1 MSPAKPLNIS
11 LFRAGWPRTLLIAA
25 LAILL
30 GWLLSAVLPGYLVFL
45 GTSAVVAMISLL
57 GLGVVTGSA
66 GMMALCQL
74 SFAAVGAWV
83 VSWLNTA
90 GAPGGLMLWLP
101 LGGLAA
107 AAVGLLVGLPALRL
121 RGVNLAVVTLGFAA
135 AADLTLGKIQFPG
148 TLSGVQVP
156 RPELFP
162 GDRRYFL
169 FAVIILVLC
178 ALLVAFL
185 HNSSW
190 GRSWRFVA
198 FSERGTAS
206 AGTSVTFAKLTA
218 FAVSAFLAGIGG
230 ALLSGQV
237 GLVYPTSFTTIQ
249 SLALY
254 VLAIVSGSYL
264 IDMAVLGGIL
274 WVLVPELLKR
284 FGISQDWGFVVFG
297 ALGIQALTTGSNL
310 GEDLRA
316 WWWRRR
322 LRRIGSTGPKKPLE
336 TSAAEAEQSV
346 PSAAEVAQQTPQAA
360 ASTRLE
366 PAAATP
372 KPQSIDSEQLLKVRG
387 LTVSFGPVSAL
398 KNVDLEL
405 STGSI
410 TGLMG
415 PNGAGK
421 STFVDALSGFLPQH
435 QGSITLA
442 GESLDSLSPAQRARS
457 GLRRTFQQDRVPP
470 TLTVG
475 GYANFISRGKS
486 DAEQL
491 AQILAYFDCPSVEVQ
506 LARVDVGTRRLIEVA
521 ANVAAQPRLLLL
533 DEPAA
538 GLSHQEHLAFAQQ
551 LLRVPQEFGISL
563 LLIEHDL
570 DLVRSTCSNIVV
582 LNFGEVIAS
591 GPQQEV
597 LADRAVM
604 NAYMGEL
611 ETS

>member
-1 MSPAKPLNIS
+1 MLRANV
-11 LFRAGWPRTLLIAA
+11 LFRAGPRRTILFAVA
-25 LAILL
+25 SVLL
-30 GWLLSAVLPGYLVFL
+30 GWLLSYVLPGYLVFL
-45 GTSAVVAMISLL
+45 GTTAVVAMISLL

-74 SFAAVGAWV
+74 SFAAIGAWV

-90 GAPGGLMLWLP
+90 GVPGGLILWLP

-107 AAVGLLVGLPALRL
+107 AVAGLVVGLPALRL

-156 RPELFP
+156 RPAAFY
-162 GDRRYFL
+162 GDRGYL
-169 FAVIILVLC
+169 FFSIIVLVLC
-178 ALLVAFL
+178 ALLVFFL
-185 HNSSW
+185 QKSSW
-190 GRSWRFVA
+190 GSAWKSVA

-206 AGTSVTFAKLTA
+206 AGSSVTVAKLTA
-218 FAVSAFLAGIGG
+218 FAASAFLAGIGG

-274 WVLVPELLKR
+274 WVLVPELLKK

-297 ALGIQALTTGSNL
+297 LLGIQSLTTGSNL
-310 GEDLRA
+310 GEDLRS
-316 WWWRRR
+316 WWWRRKQR
-322 LRRIGSTGPKKPLE
+322 KLPAKLTDKVSVPESSPIPNLTGPSAPVMAVVVDPDSKPLL
-336 TSAAEAEQSV
+336 SV
-346 PSAAEVAQQTPQAA
+346 Q
-360 ASTRLE
+360 
-366 PAAATP
+366 
-372 KPQSIDSEQLLKVRG
+372 G
-387 LTVSFGPVSAL
+387 LSVTFGQVSAL
-398 KNVDLEL
+398 KDVQL
-405 STGSI
+405 SLTAGSI

-421 STFVDALSGFLPQH
+421 STLVDALSGFLPQH
-435 QGSITLA
+435 EGSI
-442 GESLDSLSPAQRARS
+442 SLDGSPLVGLSPVQRSRR

-475 GYANFISRGKS
+475 AYLRFISRGGS
-486 DAEQL
+486 NESEIAE
-491 AQILAYFDCPSVEVQ
+491 ILDFFGCPAPGVQ
-506 LARVDVGTRRLIEVA
+506 LSRVDVGTRRLIEVA
-521 ANVAAQPRLLLL
+521 ANIAAKPKLLLL

-538 GLSHQEHLAFAQQ
+538 GLSHEEHLAFGQQ
-551 LLRVPQEFGISL
+551 LLRVPERFGTSL
-563 LLIEHDL
+563 LVIEHDL
-570 DLVRSTCSNIVV
+570 DLVRAVCSRLVV

-591 GPQQEV
+591 GDQESV
-597 LADRAVM
+597 LSDPAVM
-604 NAYMGEL
+604 AAYMGEL
-611 ETS
+611 ETT

>member
-1 MSPAKPLNIS
+1 MSPVNL
-11 LFRAGWPRTLLIAA
+11 LFRAGWRRTLLIAVA
-25 LAILL
+25 SVLL

-45 GTSAVVAMISLL
+45 GTTAVVAMVSLL

-90 GAPGGLMLWLP
+90 GVPGGLMLWLP

-135 AADLTLGKIQFPG
+135 AVDLTLGKIQFPG

-156 RPELFP
+156 RPDLFP

-169 FAVIILVLC
+169 FAVIVLVLA

-185 HNSSW
+185 QNSSW
-190 GRSWRFVA
+190 GRSWKFVA

-297 ALGIQALTTGSNL
+297 ALGIQSLTTGSNL

-322 LRRIGSTGPKKPLE
+322 QRKNGAPAKPHEAVQNSSALAE
-336 TSAAEAEQSV
+336 TLQQDSAETAL
-346 PSAAEVAQQTPQAA
+346 QQQ
-360 ASTRLE
+360 
-366 PAAATP
+366 
-372 KPQSIDSEQLLKVRG
+372 
-387 LTVSFGPVSAL
+387 LTVKQPLPSPPAIPLDERSDKGAKLLEVSGLSVTFGSVSAL
-398 KNVDLEL
+398 KDVSLEL
-405 STGSI
+405 PQGSI

-421 STFVDALSGFLPQH
+421 STFVDALSGFLPH
-435 QGSITLA
+435 HLGNITLA
-442 GESLDSLSPAQRARS
+442 GQPLDKLSPAQRARL

-470 TLTVG
+470 TLSVG
-475 GYANFISRGKS
+475 GYANFISRNKS
-486 DAEQL
+486 DAQEL
-491 AQILAYFDCPSVEVQ
+491 ARILDFFNCPSAEVQ
-506 LARVDVGTRRLIEVA
+506 LSRVDVGTRRLIEVA
-521 ANVAAQPRLLLL
+521 ANVAASPQLLLL

-538 GLSHQEHLAFAQQ
+538 GLSHEEHLAFGAQ
-551 LLRVPQEFGISL
+551 LLKVPEEFGVSL

-570 DLVRSTCSNIVV
+570 DLVRSTCSSIVV

-597 LADRAVM
+597 LREPAVM

-611 ETS
+611 ETT